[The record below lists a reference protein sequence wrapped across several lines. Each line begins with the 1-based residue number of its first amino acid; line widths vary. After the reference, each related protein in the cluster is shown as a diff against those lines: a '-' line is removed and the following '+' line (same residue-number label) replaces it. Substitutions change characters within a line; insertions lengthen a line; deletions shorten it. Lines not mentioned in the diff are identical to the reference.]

1 MREPCV
7 SCVNRIGTMK
17 NIASKFHVHPRIVL
31 KIILPF
37 ISTFLHEFSLSF
49 SRSFETR
56 RARSSVTMFPW
67 KESEFFQND
76 GNFTNRKSTGEMD
89 GSIYSSSE
97 IGYNLTRSRMK
108 SRDTRSRTRAR
119 FNWISNVG
127 SNFESLF
134 RSIPGD
140 IRTQKVGESECRWFP
155 PDFTLAEQQSISY
168 PGDRDRISPSI
179 SGIIE
184 KRRDPCCHSPVPK
197 LNSRSRRFISPS
209 LSPTSTSK
217 LHFPRVW
224 PWRIAS
230 REIDSLNS
238 NGIRSGVRVLTS
250 LIRLPSSSRAYRV
263 SKDKNRNELVRIVR
277 REQAPVCRISR
288 ETRVVLCL
296 RSRKCLHS
304 SLDEKKKKK
313 KSLAFPEKYPVKE
326 INDASSLSLV
336 FYRDLS
342 VERFNPLR
350 SRGDSR
356 SPRRFDSLLTLDFLI
371 SD

>member
-56 RARSSVTMFPW
+56 RARSMFPW

-76 GNFTNRKSTGEMD
+76 GNFTNQKSTGEMD

-140 IRTQKVGESECRWFP
+140 RRTQKVGESECRWFP

-238 NGIRSGVRVLTS
+238 NGIRSGTRF
-250 LIRLPSSSRAYRV
+250 
-263 SKDKNRNELVRIVR
+263 NLVDPLAFFL
-277 REQAPVCRISR
+277 ESISR
-288 ETRVVLCL
+288 
-296 RSRKCLHS
+296 
-304 SLDEKKKKK
+304 
-313 KSLAFPEKYPVKE
+313 
-326 INDASSLSLV
+326 I
-336 FYRDLS
+336 
-342 VERFNPLR
+342 ER
-350 SRGDSR
+350 
-356 SPRRFDSLLTLDFLI
+356 
-371 SD
+371 